1 MTNEKKRKRR
11 LREKRRSLKRRR
23 KRESA
28 WEGGDGLPSSSSS
41 STLSSDSS
49 SSSNEKELK
58 KKDENEREPSRSRSR
73 SSFERPRAKRKYD
86 RLFANERIRDQYEAL
101 RKEQNSKKPE
111 PIYNYY
117 ELLDL
122 PDFSEI
128 KAVRKAF
135 RTKSLMYHPDRNP
148 SRVEEAERRFHLIST
163 ALDTLKNP
171 ERKKSYDGRL
181 LCELKRKARYEPKQP
196 PSPPPPD
203 FDFYNNDPRT
213 NKRKKKISR
222 PNIPSMSPNS
232 AEEALRQ
239 TERRVRKRRKFRK
252 TNENAKPAK
261 RLVKIAPEPEVKF
274 QFTRARKTA
283 DLDFL
288 DI

>member
-1 MTNEKKRKRR
+1 MKDEKGRARKRR
-11 LREKRRSLKRRR
+11 LKEKRRSLKRRR
-23 KRESA
+23 KRETA
-28 WEGGDGLPSSSSS
+28 WEGGDGSPSSSSS
-41 STLSSDSS
+41 MSSSSEEVQPKEEKEEEVSS
-49 SSSNEKELK
+49 SSSRS
-58 KKDENEREPSRSRSR
+58 DSRSRY
-73 SSFERPRAKRKYD
+73 AKRKYD
-86 RLFANERIRDQYEAL
+86 RLFARDRVREQYEEL
-101 RKEQNSKKPE
+101 IREQNSKKPE

-181 LCELKRKARYEPKQP
+181 LCELKRKARHEPKQP

-213 NKRKKKISR
+213 NKRKKVKLKPDTAKGSL
-222 PNIPSMSPNS
+222 NS
-232 AEEALRQ
+232 AETLRLS
-239 TERRVRKRRKFRK
+239 EKRVRKKRKFRK
-252 TNENAKPAK
+252 TNLNAERALNGKVEGGA
-261 RLVKIAPEPEVKF
+261 AEVKF
-274 QFTRARKTA
+274 KWTRAMKAT

-288 DI
+288 EI

>member
-1 MTNEKKRKRR
+1 MTDEKKRKRR
-11 LREKRRSLKRRR
+11 LREKRRKLNRRR
-23 KRESA
+23 RRESA

-49 SSSNEKELK
+49 SSISEKWSK
-58 KKDENEREPSRSRSR
+58 KKKENESEVSRSRSR
-73 SSFERPRAKRKYD
+73 SSFERPGAKRKYD

-252 TNENAKPAK
+252 TNENAKAAQRP
-261 RLVKIAPEPEVKF
+261 VKIAPEPEVKF

>member
-1 MTNEKKRKRR
+1 MKDKSERERQRR
-11 LREKRRSLKRRR
+11 LKEKRRSLKRRR
-23 KRESA
+23 KRETA
-28 WEGGDGLPSSSSS
+28 WEGGDGSPSSSSS
-41 STLSSDSS
+41 MSSSSEENQPSKEDQEDEVSS
-49 SSSNEKELK
+49 SSSRS
-58 KKDENEREPSRSRSR
+58 DSRSRY
-73 SSFERPRAKRKYD
+73 AKRKYD
-86 RLFANERIRDQYEAL
+86 RLFARDKVREQYEEL
-101 RKEQNSKKPE
+101 IREQNSKKPE

-181 LCELKRKARYEPKQP
+181 LCELKRKARHEPKQP

-213 NKRKKKISR
+213 NKRKKVKLK
-222 PNIPSMSPNS
+222 PTAAKGSPNS
-232 AEEALRQ
+232 AEETLRQ
-239 TERRVRKRRKFRK
+239 CEKRVRKKRKFRK
-252 TNENAKPAK
+252 TNVNAERALNGGK
-261 RLVKIAPEPEVKF
+261 KIGGGAVPVEVFKW
-274 QFTRARKTA
+274 TRARKAA

>member
-11 LREKRRSLKRRR
+11 LREKKRSLKRRR
-23 KRESA
+23 KSESA

-41 STLSSDSS
+41 SYSSISS
-49 SSSNEKELK
+49 SSEEEDEKNKEG
-58 KKDENEREPSRSRSR
+58 ESRSRSR
-73 SSFERPRAKRKYD
+73 SSFRRPHAKRKYD

-101 RKEQNSKKPE
+101 RKERNNKKPE

-181 LCELKRKARYEPKQP
+181 LCELKRKARHEPKQP

-213 NKRKKKISR
+213 NKRKKKASKSTQ
-222 PNIPSMSPNS
+222 PSISPNS

-252 TNENAKPAK
+252 HNESAKPAK
-261 RLVKIAPEPEVKF
+261 PIVTEAPEVEIKF
-274 QFTRARKTA
+274 KWTRARKTE

>member
-11 LREKRRSLKRRR
+11 LREKKRSLKRRR

-28 WEGGDGLPSSSSS
+28 WEGGDGVPSSTSSSLSSISSSS
-41 STLSSDSS
+41 
-49 SSSNEKELK
+49 EKES
-58 KKDENEREPSRSRSR
+58 KKDDEKDKDVSRSRSR
-73 SSFERPRAKRKYD
+73 SSFRSTRSKRKYD

-101 RKEQNSKKPE
+101 RKERNNKKPE

-181 LCELKRKARYEPKQP
+181 LCELKRKARHEPKQP

-213 NKRKKKISR
+213 NKRKKKVSR
-222 PNIPSMSPNS
+222 PTIPSISPNS

-252 TNENAKPAK
+252 TNENAKPAQ
-261 RLVKIAPEPEVKF
+261 RIVTEAPEVEIKF
-274 QFTRARKTA
+274 KWTRARKTE